1 VKTTAFAS
9 ALLAAALAGPALA
22 EPLHYTI
29 DPSHTFV
36 SFAAPHIEAISTW
49 RGKFDRTTSG
59 TIVLDSKAKTGSVDI
74 VIDATSVDTGFPKL
88 NEHLQSPDFFDT
100 AKYPTAEFK
109 SDKVVFAK
117 KAPVRIDGQ
126 LTLHGVTK
134 PVSLKVDEFKCI
146 IHPMLKVP
154 YCGAD
159 AIGVIDRSEFGLDY
173 GVKMTG
179 SSKVK
184 LEIQVEA
191 KQDDAAP
198 ADAPAAAPAA
208 AAPTAK

>member
-1 VKTTAFAS
+1 MKTTAFAS
-9 ALLAAALAGPALA
+9 ALLAAALAGPALGDA
-22 EPLHYTI
+22 VHYSI

-36 SFAAPHIEAISTW
+36 SFAAPHIQAISTW

-100 AKYPTAEFK
+100 AKFPTAEFK
-109 SDKVVFAK
+109 ADKVTFSGDS
-117 KAPVRIDGQ
+117 PTQIDGQ
-126 LTLHGVTK
+126 LTMHGVTK
-134 PVSLKVDEFKCI
+134 PVSLKVDEYKCI

-159 AIGVIDRSEFGLDY
+159 AIAEIDRSDFGLDY
-173 GVKMTG
+173 AVKMTG
-179 SSKVK
+179 SGKVK

-198 ADAPAAAPAA
+198 A
-208 AAPTAK
+208 AK